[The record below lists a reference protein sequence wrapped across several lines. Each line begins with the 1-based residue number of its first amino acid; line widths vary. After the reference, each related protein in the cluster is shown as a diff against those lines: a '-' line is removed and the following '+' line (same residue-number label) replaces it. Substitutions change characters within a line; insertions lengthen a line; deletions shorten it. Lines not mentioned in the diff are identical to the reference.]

1 MLEVMSKVLI
11 VEDEAIFRSLLRDH
25 IETAFKAYNIVEACD
40 GEEGWDQFR
49 KHNPGFCIVDL
60 RLPKLRGEML
70 INLMQCHHSSPR
82 ILVLTGQP
90 IGEFPDM
97 VKKTDKLFFI
107 EKRASLEKLD
117 AALKQLFNRR
127 QVEPGD
133 FALDTTKAA
142 YDTNLGNLTD
152 REKTILGMVG
162 DGKSSESIAVLLGI
176 SLHTVRTHRRNLM
189 QKLGIHNG
197 ALLVR
202 YALESGL
209 ASRRS

>member
-25 IETAFKAYNIVEACD
+25 LETAFKAYNVIEASD

-49 KHNPGFCIVDL
+49 KHSPDFCIVDL

-70 INLMQCHHSSPR
+70 INLMQCYHDAPR

-90 IGEFPDM
+90 MGEFPDM

-107 EKRASLEKLD
+107 EKTAPLARLD
-117 AALKQLFNRR
+117 AALRQLFNRR
-127 QVEPGD
+127 QAEPGN
-133 FALDTTKAA
+133 FALKFEKSECF
-142 YDTNLGNLTD
+142 LQQLTD
-152 REKTILGMVG
+152 REKTILAMVG
-162 DGKSSESIAVLLGI
+162 EGKRSESIAGVLGI
-176 SLHTVRTHRRNLM
+176 SVHTVRTHRRNLM
-189 QKLGIHNG
+189 QKLGIHSG

-202 YALESGL
+202 YAIDSGL
-209 ASRRS
+209 AGKRV